1 MSSKKRNSLIML
13 IIVIVLGLA
22 IIGSLIALILQRTGF
37 KSITIAPGFADT
49 ELDVNQDYIINIASD
64 PAGADATKFKYQ
76 IDSSAATFTVFD
88 DSSAILHTNSEGSV
102 TVYVTKGKIESN
114 YLTFNIVDKA
124 AEEAARQAAEA
135 AAEAER
141 LAAEQAAA
149 EAEAAAAAEA
159 EANKQYVKVIKTD
172 INVRSAATT
181 DSEAV
186 GKATKGDQFE
196 VINNDGS
203 WTEINYNGQTGFI
216 RNDLIEV
223 VSDGESS
230 ESSETAA
237 ETTTETA
244 EAPQQETKKEE
255 AKKEE
260 KPAEQQQAT
269 NNDNAQAA
277 ADAAADA
284 AAKAAAEQ
292 QKLLEEQQK
301 QLEAAAA
308 QAAAAAAAAP
318 AVASGPLPA
327 AGAWSYGGE
336 IFSAAEVAH
345 FHALWDYTG
354 DAAEMVTH
362 HSAGELK
369 TVSRVDGIIQ

>member
-49 ELDVNQDYIINIASD
+49 ELDVNKDYIINIATD

-102 TVYVTKGKIESN
+102 TIYVTKGKVESN
-114 YLTFNIVDKA
+114 YLTFNIVDRA
-124 AEEAARQAAEA
+124 AEEAAQAAAEA

-141 LAAEQAAA
+141 LEAEQAAA

-159 EANKQYVKVIKTD
+159 EANKQYVKVIKD
-172 INVRSAATT
+172 NINVRSAATT

-196 VINNDGS
+196 VVNNDGS
-203 WTEINYNGQTGFI
+203 WTEINFNGQTGFI
-216 RNDLIEV
+216 RNDLIET
-223 VSDGESS
+223 VSSDS
-230 ESSETAA
+230 EGATEVAETASET
-237 ETTTETA
+237 
-244 EAPQQETKKEE
+244 PQQETKKEE
-255 AKKEE
+255 Q
-260 KPAEQQQAT
+260 KPAEQTQQAD
-269 NNDNAQAA
+269 NNAQAEADA
-277 ADAAADA
+277 AKAAADA
-284 AAKAAAEQ
+284 AAKAAAD
-292 QKLLEEQQK
+292 QQK
-301 QLEAAAA
+301 QLEEQLAAQAAAA
-308 QAAAAAAAAP
+308 QAAAAAAPAAAP
-318 AVASGPLPA
+318 GALPA
-327 AGAWSYGGE
+327 AGTWSYGGTV
-336 IFSAAEVAH
+336 FSGAEVAY
-345 FHALWDYTG
+345 FHSLWDYTG

-362 HSAGELK
+362 HSAGELIDLCK
-369 TVSRVDGIIQ
+369 IQGLRQLVI

>member
-49 ELDVNQDYIINIASD
+49 ELDVNKDYIINIASD

-102 TVYVTKGKIESN
+102 TIYVTKGKVESN
-114 YLTFNIVDKA
+114 YLTFNIVDRA
-124 AEEAARQAAEA
+124 AEEAAQAAAEA

-141 LAAEQAAA
+141 LEAEQAAA

-159 EANKQYVKVIKTD
+159 EANKQYVKVIKD
-172 INVRSAATT
+172 NINVRSAATT

-196 VINNDGS
+196 VVNNDGS
-203 WTEINYNGQTGFI
+203 WTEINFNGQTGFI
-216 RNDLIEV
+216 RNDLIET
-223 VSDGESS
+223 VSSDS
-230 ESSETAA
+230 EGATEVAETASET
-237 ETTTETA
+237 
-244 EAPQQETKKEE
+244 PQQETKKEE
-255 AKKEE
+255 Q
-260 KPAEQQQAT
+260 KPAEQTQQAD
-269 NNDNAQAA
+269 NNAQAEADAAKAA
-277 ADAAADA
+277 ADAAAQ
-284 AAKAAAEQ
+284 AAAEQ

-308 QAAAAAAAAP
+308 AQAAAAAAAP
-318 AVASGPLPA
+318 AGSLPASGPWMYNGTA
-327 AGAWSYGGE
+327 
-336 IFSAAEVAH
+336 FSAAEVAY
-345 FHALWDYTG
+345 FHGLWDYTG

-362 HSAGELK
+362 HSAGELINLCQLK
-369 TVSRVDGIIQ
+369 GLR